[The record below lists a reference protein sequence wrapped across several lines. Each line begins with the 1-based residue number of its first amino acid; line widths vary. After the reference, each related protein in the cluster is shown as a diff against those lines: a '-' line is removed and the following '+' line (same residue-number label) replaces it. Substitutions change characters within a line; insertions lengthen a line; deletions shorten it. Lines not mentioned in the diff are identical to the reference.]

1 MTTYI
6 FKIISLLGGLSL
18 FLFGMDVMGKAL
30 ERQAGGKLQTILSKM
45 SGKVWKGFLLGA
57 AVTAVIQSSSATT
70 VMVVGFVN
78 SGIMTLKQAVGVIMG
93 SNVGTTVTAWILSL
107 SGLEGDSFLIKFF
120 KPSTLAPLIG
130 IIGIVLYM
138 GKSEKKRGIGTICL
152 GFMALMTGM
161 DLMSSS
167 MSFLKTEAWFA
178 DLMISFTNPIV
189 GILFGAALTA
199 IIQSSS
205 ASVGILQGLCVT
217 GAVTYGAAIPII
229 LGQNIG
235 TCVTAMMGAIGAN
248 RNARRTA
255 MVHLLFNV
263 VGVLM
268 FVMIFYGLGLF
279 IDWKFLSDSV
289 QAWDISVIHTGFNLI
304 ATAVL
309 LPLNGLL
316 VKLAYAIVPEVKEPE
331 KTELL
336 DERLLATPAVAVQR
350 AHEIAGQMAND
361 AAKAMH
367 LAMGLTKKFE
377 SGVMEQ
383 IVELEDKTDRYE
395 DALNTYLVKLSGM
408 NLSVHDNRILNTLL
422 YTVSDI
428 ERMADHAM
436 SIAKAALEMEEKKI
450 EFSNQAKGELAVLEQ
465 AVLDVVD
472 RTITA
477 YASFDLEQAIKIEPQ
492 EQVVDALVREVKSR
506 HVRRLRDGLCT
517 VEYGFVL
524 DDLLTACERTA
535 DHCSGMNLSV
545 HDNRILNTLLY
556 TVSDIERM
564 ADHAMSIA
572 KAALEMEEKKIE
584 FSNQAKG
591 ELAVLE
597 QAVLDVVDRT
607 ITAYASFD
615 LEQAIKIE
623 PQEQVVDALV
633 REVKSRH
640 VRRLRDG
647 LCTVEYGFVLDDLLT
662 ACERTA
668 DHCSNIA
675 VEMLQVSEGKLEAH
689 EYLNALKAGELQESA
704 AFSERFARYQ
714 AQYAFPEEN

>member
-1 MTTYI
+1 MTAYI
-6 FKIISLLGGLSL
+6 FKIITLLGGLAL
-18 FLFGMDVMGKAL
+18 FLFGMDIMGKAL
-30 ERQAGGKLQTILSKM
+30 ERQAGGKLQTILAKM
-45 SGKVWKGFLLGA
+45 SSNVFKGFLLGLG
-57 AVTAVIQSSSATT
+57 VTAVIQSSSATT

-93 SNVGTTVTAWILSL
+93 SNIGTTVTAWILSL

-130 IIGIVLYM
+130 IFGILLYM
-138 GKSEKKRGIGTICL
+138 GKSEKKKGIGTIML

-167 MSFLKTEAWFA
+167 MSFLKTESWFA

-189 GILFGAALTA
+189 GIIFGAVLTA
-199 IIQSSS
+199 VIQSSS
-205 ASVGILQGLCVT
+205 ASVGILQGLCST
-217 GAVTYGAAIPII
+217 GVVTYGAAIPII

-235 TCVTAMMGAIGAN
+235 TCITAIMGAIGAN

-263 VGVLM
+263 VGAVM
-268 FVMIFYGLGLF
+268 FAVIFYGLGMF
-279 IDWKFLSDSV
+279 IEWKFLGDSV

-309 LPLNGLL
+309 MPMNGLL
-316 VKLAYAIVPEVKEPE
+316 VKMAYMLVPEVKEPE

-336 DERLLATPAVAVQR
+336 DSRLLATPAVAVQR
-350 AHEIAGQMAND
+350 AHEIACEMAAD

-377 SGVMEQ
+377 SSVMEQ
-383 IVELEDKTDRYE
+383 VIELEDKTDRYE

-422 YTVSDI
+422 YSISDI

-436 SIAKAALEMEEKKI
+436 AVAKAALEMEEKKI

-465 AVLDVVD
+465 AVLDIVD
-472 RTITA
+472 RTVSA
-477 YASFDLEQAIKIEPQ
+477 YSSFDREQAARIEPQ

-524 DDLLTACERTA
+524 E
-535 DHCSGMNLSV
+535 
-545 HDNRILNTLLY
+545 
-556 TVSDIERM
+556 
-564 ADHAMSIA
+564 
-572 KAALEMEEKKIE
+572 
-584 FSNQAKG
+584 
-591 ELAVLE
+591 
-597 QAVLDVVDRT
+597 
-607 ITAYASFD
+607 
-615 LEQAIKIE
+615 
-623 PQEQVVDALV
+623 
-633 REVKSRH
+633 
-640 VRRLRDG
+640 
-647 LCTVEYGFVLDDLLT
+647 DLLT

-668 DHCSNIA
+668 DHCSNVA
-675 VEMLQVSEGKLEAH
+675 VEMLQVAEGKLEAH
-689 EYLNALKAGELQESA
+689 EYLNALKAGELHESA
-704 AFSERFARYQ
+704 AFAEQFAQYKAR
-714 AQYAFPEEN
+714 YAFPEEN